1 MRNIT
6 PVDAFMALRAL
17 GMPFIFSGCKD
28 GPRRHSYV
36 SAEPLITIKTESKK
50 TIAEYASDGKKVS
63 FKDPF
68 EALNRILPDWVYEK
82 NTTFPFNSGAA
93 GYFAYGLK
101 DLIEPQRRREAAK
114 HAEHNGKGVKLLLDL
129 PDCVCGIYDP
139 VFVYDHLMDTGYLV
153 GTGRERGRFR
163 RFSEILN
170 GASSV
175 KTFAGGF
182 IAASHAAVSA
192 NVTKEEHVASIKKA
206 QAYIAAGDIYQ
217 INISQRLKVHY
228 APESDPFALYLKLLE
243 AYPSPYGAFFD
254 FGGFQIIC
262 NSPECLLKVKD
273 GVAETGPI
281 KGTRKRGAT
290 PEEDAALIEELKASV
305 KERAE
310 HVMIV
315 DLERNDL
322 GRVCETGSVEVSSF
336 EAIATY
342 PHLHHMVSTV
352 RGRLG
357 KGVTSLD
364 ALKALFPGGSVTGAP
379 KIRAMEII
387 SELERA
393 ERGVYT
399 GGIGWLDFDGGMDVS
414 MAIRT
419 AVCKDGFLY
428 LSVGG
433 GIVADSNPEDE
444 YTETLLKAR
453 DFLDTMGI
461 GVYEGG

>member
-1 MRNIT
+1 MRNLT
-6 PVDAFMALRAL
+6 PVDAFMALRGL
-17 GMPFIFSGCKD
+17 GMPFIFSGRKD

-36 SAEPLITIKTESKK
+36 SAEPLLTIKTEGKK
-50 TIAEYASDGKKVS
+50 TVAEYASGNRKLQ

-68 EALNRILPDWVYEK
+68 EALNRLLPDWVYEK

-93 GYFAYGLK
+93 GYFAYSLK
-101 DLIEPQRRREAAK
+101 DLIEPRRRKDAS
-114 HAEHNGKGVKLLLDL
+114 AEKGVKLILDI

-139 VFVYDHLMDTGYLV
+139 IFVYDHLMDTGYLV
-153 GTGRERGRFR
+153 GTGREKERFK
-163 RFSEILN
+163 RFLEILN
-170 GASSV
+170 GAPCV
-175 KTFAGGF
+175 RTFANGF
-182 IAASHAAVSA
+182 IATSPNTISA
-192 NVTKEEHVASIKKA
+192 NVTKEEYAASIKKA
-206 QAYIAAGDIYQ
+206 QDYIAAGDIYQ
-217 INISQRLKVHY
+217 INISQRLKIPY
-228 APESDPFALYLKLLE
+228 TPGSDLFALYLKLLD
-243 AYPSPYGAFFD
+243 AYPTPYGAFLD
-254 FGGFQIIC
+254 FGKFQIIC
-262 NSPECLLKVKD
+262 NSPERLLKVKD

-290 PEEDAALIEELKASV
+290 LEEDAALIAELKASV

-342 PHLHHMVSTV
+342 PHLHHMVSIV
-352 RGRLG
+352 RGKLG
-357 KGVTSLD
+357 KGVTSID
-364 ALKALFPGGSVTGAP
+364 ALKSLFPGGSVTGAP

-399 GGIGWLDFDGGMDVS
+399 GGVGWLDFDGNMDVS

-428 LSVGG
+428 LNVGG

-444 YTETLLKAR
+444 YAETLLKAR

-461 GVYEGG
+461 GVYEGK